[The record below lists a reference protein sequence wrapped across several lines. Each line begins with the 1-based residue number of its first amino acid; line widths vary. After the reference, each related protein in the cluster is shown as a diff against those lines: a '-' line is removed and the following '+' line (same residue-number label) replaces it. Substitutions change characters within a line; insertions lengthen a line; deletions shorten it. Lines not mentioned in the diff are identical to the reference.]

1 MISQVRIKRKA
12 VEVIDE
18 WSVLSP
24 NINEVYASLGRLDAR
39 TCHDLDKA

>member
-24 NINEVYASLGRLDAR
+24 NINEVYASR
-39 TCHDLDKA
+39 KA